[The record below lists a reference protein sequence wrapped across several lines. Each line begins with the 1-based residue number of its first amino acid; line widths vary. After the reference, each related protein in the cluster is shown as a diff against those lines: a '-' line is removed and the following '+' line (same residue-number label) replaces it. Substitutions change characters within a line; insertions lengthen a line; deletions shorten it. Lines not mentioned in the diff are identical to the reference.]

1 MAYDFKKNIMIKND
15 EIFYKICFDNI
26 LEGICI
32 TDHKG
37 IIVMNNIPLE
47 EIFGYDKGEMLN
59 KNIEILIPYE
69 FRKIHQKHFADYFK
83 IPKKYKKGKG
93 REFYGLH
100 KNGDVL
106 HVEIGLNHFDYQG
119 KTYAKALITDISS
132 RKKNELKLKELNIEL
147 EDEVKN
153 QTKELTQAVTQLK
166 LSNKNLRKEIKNKI
180 SAENKVKKAFQKEK
194 ELNLLQA
201 KFLSLVSHEFKTPLS
216 GILTSISLIEK
227 YNKINLNVNINNH
240 VLTIKKLVYQ
250 LNSVLDDFLY
260 LEKTEIKKVKYEIT
274 KFLFC
279 DFLTEIIINLK
290 TVLKNGQ
297 KIEFIPNKEK
307 TIVFQDK
314 KIVDIILRNIL
325 YNAIKYSPDH
335 SVIKIK
341 VSSNKYIIV
350 KISDNGI
357 GIPLKDQKHIFE
369 RFFRA
374 KNALHY
380 QGTGIGLNIVKYHI
394 EELGGTIS
402 FTSKENKGST
412 FIIKLP
418 IILKF

>member
-1 MAYDFKKNIMIKND
+1 MIQND
-15 EIFYKICFDNI
+15 EIFYKIFFDTI

-32 TDHKG
+32 TNNNG
-37 IIVMNNIPLE
+37 IIVLNNSSLE
-47 EIFGYDKGEMLN
+47 EIFGYDKGEMLD
-59 KNIEILIPYE
+59 KNIEMLIPAE
-69 FRKIHQKHFADYFK
+69 FRKIHQKHFKNYFK
-83 IPKKYKKGKG
+83 IPKKLKKGKG

-100 KNGDVL
+100 KKGNIL
-106 HVEIGLNHFDYQG
+106 HVEIGLNHFNYQG

-132 RKKNELKLKELNIEL
+132 RKKDELKLKEINIEL
-147 EDEVKN
+147 EDEVKYR
-153 QTKELTQAVTQLK
+153 TKELTKAVSQLK
-166 LSNKNLRKEIKNKI
+166 LSNKNLRKEIQNKI

-216 GILTSISLIEK
+216 GILTSISLIDK
-227 YNKINLNVNINNH
+227 YNKIDLNENIDNH

-260 LEKTEIKKVKYEIT
+260 LEKTETKKVKYEIT

-279 DFLTEIIINLK
+279 DFLTNIIVNLK
-290 TVLKNGQ
+290 TVLKKGQ
-297 KIEFIPNKEK
+297 KIEFVPNKEK

-341 VSSNKYIIV
+341 VSANKYIKV
-350 KISDNGI
+350 KISDSGI

-380 QGTGIGLNIVKYHI
+380 QGTGIGLNIVKYHV
-394 EELGGTIS
+394 EELGGSIN
-402 FTSKENKGST
+402 FTSKENIGST
-412 FIIKLP
+412 FVIKLP
-418 IILKF
+418 IIMK